1 MKALQGLLAN
11 LLPRRR
17 PLRWLGPVLAL
28 ISLSVLQLAYPAW
41 SARLEAWTV
50 DARFQLR
57 GAQPPTQRIVIVAVD
72 EASFQLLGDLQGE
85 NIRSWPRARWADLVN
100 RLAAAEA
107 RYIGLDIVF
116 DTPGWD
122 PGGDDAL
129 AQALSTAGNVVLP
142 AHRLQ
147 SQAAEYSLATDSPPL
162 PTLAQ
167 AAAGVGVA
175 DFPTDVDGAIRRLTL
190 LYPGAAGPQ
199 PALALVLA
207 TLAQGSP
214 IDIPAADLAPDLSLP
229 LNFRGPEGA
238 FTTVSLFDVL
248 TGAAPA
254 ESLRDALVLVG
265 YTTLLEQDRHPTPF
279 GGGLGLPGVELQ
291 ANALDTLLT
300 GDWLRTP
307 PSWFPLVTL
316 SLAGI
321 LALLLANLPR
331 PGWGLFGIAALWLT
345 CIALSIL
352 GFARANLLLPLV
364 PGSAAMAL
372 VTGVAVAER
381 LIFAERDKRRLHA
394 RFSGI
399 MSTERLHAVM
409 DHWEDLMRPDRP
421 AAPAAVLFADIR
433 GFTHATE
440 LLSRQ
445 GRTADMFRFLSLYL
459 ELMSEAIFTEGGVI
473 YRIFGDGLLVLFG
486 LPETLADYPQHA
498 VRAAVR
504 MAAVSATL
512 QEQWPLRDEAPFGMG
527 IGIHCGPIVDA
538 VVGRGR
544 QLDYSVIGDCVN
556 AAARIESHCKVAM
569 EVPRP
574 PGGKV
579 PEGATILI
587 SADLHALVAE
597 QILADTA
604 IPPFEARG
612 KSEPLHVVRVLGW
625 REPLG

>member
-1 MKALQGLLAN
+1 M
-11 LLPRRR
+11 
-17 PLRWLGPVLAL
+17 LAL
-28 ISLSVLQLAYPAW
+28 IGLMGLQLATPTW

-50 DARFQLR
+50 DARFHLR
-57 GAQPPTQRIVIVAVD
+57 GAQPSTQRIVIVAVD

-85 NIRSWPRARWADLVN
+85 NIRSWPRARWADLVD
-100 RLAAAEA
+100 RLAADEA
-107 RYIGLDIVF
+107 RLIGLDIVF

-122 PGGDDAL
+122 PGGDAAL
-129 AQALSTAGNVVLP
+129 AQALSAAGNGVLP
-142 AHRLQ
+142 SHRIQ
-147 SQAAEYSLATDSPPL
+147 SQVGEYSLATHSPPL
-162 PTLAQ
+162 HTLAQ

-175 DFPTDVDGAIRRLTL
+175 DFPTDADGAIRRLTL
-190 LYPGAAGPQ
+190 LYPGEASPQ
-199 PALALVLA
+199 PAFALVLA

-214 IDIPAADLAPDLSLP
+214 IDIPAADLAPDLSLS
-229 LNFRGPEGA
+229 LNFRGPEGS
-238 FTTVSLFDVL
+238 FTTLSLYDVL
-248 TGAAPA
+248 TGAAPP
-254 ESLRDALVLVG
+254 ESLRGALVLVG

-279 GGGLGLPGVELQ
+279 GGELGMPGIEIQ

-316 SLAGI
+316 SIAGA
-321 LALLLANLPR
+321 LALLLVNAPR
-331 PGWGLFGIAALWLT
+331 PGWGLFGITVLWLT
-345 CIALSIL
+345 CIALSSFV
-352 GFARANLLLPLV
+352 FARANLLLPLI
-364 PGSAAMAL
+364 PGSASAFL

-399 MSTERLHAVM
+399 MSAERLHAVM
-409 DHWEDLMRPDRP
+409 EHWEDLMRPDRP
-421 AAPAAVLFADIR
+421 ATPAAVLFADIR

-440 LLSRQ
+440 YLSRE
-445 GRTADMFRFLSLYL
+445 GRTADMFRFLSHYL
-459 ELMSEAIFTEGGVI
+459 DVMSGAIFAEGGVI
-473 YRIFGDGLLVLFG
+473 YRVFGDGLLVLFG
-486 LPETLADYPQHA
+486 LPEALPDYPQHA
-498 VRAAVR
+498 VRTAVR
-504 MAAVSATL
+504 MAMASETL

-574 PGGKV
+574 TGGQV
-579 PEGATILI
+579 PANTTILL
-587 SADLHALVAE
+587 SADLHALVEE
-597 QILADTA
+597 QVLADMT

-612 KSEPLHVVRVLGW
+612 KSEPLQVVRVLGW
-625 REPLG
+625 REVL